1 MAYERVNWENL
12 PSTNTPVN
20 ADNLNKMDEGIANIE
35 NELKLLNKNTIQEQQ
50 KQIEQLQKEIKELK
64 GGNSSWVSLGNTV
77 YYKKVGNVI
86 TVRGFSGGAVNLTA
100 NDYTIVAILPAEIRP
115 SMEICF
121 PWSKVGEGTVGI
133 TKIQLNGNIG
143 LFANA
148 STNFWAF
155 NVTYL
160 L

>member
-12 PSTNTPVN
+12 PSKNTPVN

-35 NELKLLNKNTIQEQQ
+35 QEQQ

-121 PWSKVGEGTVGI
+121 PWSKIGEGTVGI

-155 NVTYL
+155 TVTYL

>member
-35 NELKLLNKNTIQEQQ
+35 QEQQ

-121 PWSKVGEGTVGI
+121 PWSKIGEGTVGI

-155 NVTYL
+155 TVTYL